1 MSIVALPTNLV
12 ISAFKLRLSVNQR
25 MQASNFGGS
34 EQAIDMLNDR
44 WLATIETPGRAYDI
58 AAVAEAYITSMRAQ
72 TNTTALYHY
81 VRPAPRGTMRGSLT
95 LAAGAAQGAASLSV
109 TGGSGQAYK
118 TLCTGDM
125 LGLGGLLL
133 MVQTDCA
140 ANASGV
146 ITVPLA
152 NRLRIAQSGSAS
164 VAWDKPT
171 ATFRM
176 LSSDSVGYS
185 GMTSDTT
192 TIEFGE
198 VV

>member
-1 MSIVALPTNLV
+1 MSVVALPASLL

-25 MQASNFGGS
+25 IQASNFGGS
-34 EQAIDMLNDR
+34 EQTIDMLNDR

-81 VRPAPRGTMRGSLT
+81 VRPAPRGTMRGSLA

-125 LGLGGLLL
+125 LGLGGMLL
-133 MVQTDCA
+133 MVQADCT

-146 ITVPLA
+146 ITVLLA
-152 NRLRIAQSGSAS
+152 NRLRIAQSSGS
-164 VAWDKPT
+164 VTWDRPT
-171 ATFRM
+171 ASFRM